1 MPIASVKPR
10 RKTAPSSASRTRV
23 IATWCPCRSSGTL
36 GFSTM
41 CAVASA
47 ADRVMVIRK
56 SVAAKPSSTSTNSLP
71 FQKDSSR
78 SSIAIDPS
86 PCGLSTA
93 TRR

>member
-1 MPIASVKPR
+1 M
-10 RKTAPSSASRTRV
+10 
-23 IATWCPCRSSGTL
+23 IATWCPWTSAGTL

-41 CAVASA
+41 WAVASA

-56 SVAAKPSSTSTNSLP
+56 SVAAKPSRTSTNSLP

-78 SSIAIDPS
+78 SSIAMEPS

>member
-10 RKTAPSSASRTRV
+10 RNTAPSRASRTSV
-23 IATWCPCRSSGTL
+23 IATSWPCSSAGTF

-47 ADRVMVIRK
+47 ADSVIVIRK
-56 SVAAKPSSTSTNSLP
+56 SVAAKPSSTRTNSLP
-71 FQKDSSR
+71 FQNDSSR
-78 SSIAIDPS
+78 SSIAIEPS
-86 PCGLSTA
+86 PCGLSSA